1 MDETPTAASIPAALL
16 PDDQSLAVYSITNQ
30 LVKHGFYA
38 GTPAVVVRLQGCP
51 VGCSYCNEPAGHA
64 EPTIL
69 EDNQQASEEDLESGS
84 ASGFRWLSVT
94 RLCALV
100 GSYGTRHVVI
110 TGGEPALYDLAWLT
124 EQLREQGNTVQVETS
139 GTLPL
144 SVHRDTWVTLS
155 PKHHNE
161 SLPVW
166 DWLYKR
172 ADEVIL
178 PIIGPEDRRWLE
190 RALKAKK
197 PGSIVWLLPID
208 YEPWRQSLCWDW
220 AEAHWVRVVQ
230 LLR

>member
-1 MDETPTAASIPAALL
+1 MDETPTAATIPASLL
-16 PDDQSLAVYSITNQ
+16 PQDQSLAVYSITNE
-30 LVKHGFYA
+30 LVGLGFYA

-51 VGCSYCNEPAGHA
+51 VGCSYCNEPAGQI

-69 EDNQQASEEDLESGS
+69 EDSQQASEEDLESGS
-84 ASGFRWLSVT
+84 ACGFRWLSTT
-94 RLCALV
+94 RLCALI

-110 TGGEPALYDLAWLT
+110 TGGEPGLYDLAWLT

-144 SVHRDTWVTLS
+144 SVHRDSWVTLS

-161 SLPVW
+161 ALPVW

-172 ADEVIL
+172 ADEVVI
-178 PIIGPEDRRWLE
+178 PITGPDDKRWLE

-197 PGSIVWLLPID
+197 PGALVWLLPVD
-208 YEPWRQSLCWDW
+208 QEPGRQELCWEL
-220 AEAHWVRVVQ
+220 ARQHWVRVVKP
-230 LLR
+230 